1 MLDRFK
7 VPDEDKIY
15 VPVDKITEVTQNIL
29 KASGVSEEGTKRGR
43 KVRLLGSCMAYMYM
57 YMYFVQECT

>member
-15 VPVDKITEVTQNIL
+15 VPVEKITEVTQNIL
-29 KASGVSEEGTKRGR
+29 KEFLI
-43 KVRLLGSCMAYMYM
+43 RLFL
-57 YMYFVQECT
+57 

>member
-29 KASGVSEEGTKRGR
+29 KASGVSEEGAKNSTSVLIGNDPVSYTHLTLPTNRE
-43 KVRLLGSCMAYMYM
+43 V
-57 YMYFVQECT
+57 

>member
-29 KASGVSEEGTKRGR
+29 KASGVSEEGAKNSTSVLIGNDL
-43 KVRLLGSCMAYMYM
+43 RLSLIHI
-57 YMYFVQECT
+57 